1 MPVRPLV
8 LVVMDGWGM
17 NPSVEGNAIA
27 YAKTPVLDRL
37 YRTYPWTT
45 LATSGEAVGLIPGQ
59 MGDSN
64 VGHLNIGAGRIVYQW
79 LGLIGKAIRSGEFA
93 KNPVI
98 REGMQRV
105 KASGKALHLMGL
117 VSDGGVHSHIDHLVA
132 LLRMAKDHG
141 IQRVYVHAFLDGR
154 DVPPQSAIGYLE
166 RLEHEMASIGVGQI
180 ATVMGRY
187 YAMDRDKR
195 WERVQLAWEA
205 MIHGQGEQ
213 AGSATQAVEQSYAK
227 GENDE
232 FVKPTVI
239 VRDGSQ
245 PVVIEDDDSVFFFNF
260 RADRARE
267 ISHALLDE
275 EFLGFDRGHRPRI
288 WMAGMTE
295 YEKNLPMPQAFAP
308 VDMTNT
314 FGEVVARHGLKQL
327 RIAETEKYA
336 HVTFFFNGGVEEVF
350 PGEERKLVPSPKVAT
365 YDQQPEMSAYLVTDA
380 LLEELRA
387 DHHDVVI
394 LNFANGD
401 MVGHTGD
408 FAAAVKAVEVVD
420 ECLGK
425 ITELVLKKGG
435 AVLVT
440 SDHGNCDQMVDPKT
454 GEPHTA
460 HTATE
465 VPFILAADGY
475 YRLRNEGIL
484 ADIAPTMLQLLG
496 IPQPAEMTGKTLL
509 QSPQPAAHSPQ

>member
-1 MPVRPLV
+1 MPVKPLV

-17 NPSVEGNAIA
+17 SPAIEGNAIA
-27 YAKTPVLDRL
+27 HAKTPVLNRL
-37 YRTYPWTT
+37 YSTYPWTT

-79 LGLIGKAIRSGEFA
+79 LGLIGKAIRSGELA
-93 KNPVI
+93 QNRVI
-98 REGMQRV
+98 FEGMRRA
-105 KASGKALHLMGL
+105 KEKHKALHLMGL
-117 VSDGGVHSHIDHLVA
+117 VSDGGVHSHIDHLIA
-132 LLRMAKDHG
+132 LLHMAKEQG
-141 IQRVYVHAFLDGR
+141 LTRVYVHAFLDGR

-166 RLEHEMASIGVGQI
+166 RLEQEMAKIGVGQI

-195 WERVQLAWEA
+195 WERVQLAWDA
-205 MIHGQGEQ
+205 MIHGKGEQ
-213 AGSATQAVEQSYAK
+213 ASSAVQAVEQSYAK

-239 VRDGSQ
+239 VSDSLK
-245 PVVIEDDDSVFFFNF
+245 PAVIEDGDSVLFFNF

-267 ISHALLDE
+267 ISHALLDD
-275 EFLGFDRGHRPRI
+275 EFDGFQRGHRPRI

-295 YEKNLPMPQAFAP
+295 YEKALPMPQAFKP
-308 VDMTNT
+308 VDMANT
-314 FGEVVARHGLKQL
+314 FGEVISRQGLTQL

-350 PGEERKLVPSPKVAT
+350 PGEDRKLIPSPKVAT
-365 YDQQPEMSAYLVTDA
+365 YDLQPEMSAYLVTEA

-387 DHHDVVI
+387 DRHDVVI

-408 FAAAVKAVEVVD
+408 FAAAVRAVEVVD

-425 ITELVLKKGG
+425 IAELVLSKGG

-465 VPFILAADGY
+465 VPFIMVADGY

-509 QSPQPAAHSPQ
+509 QSPQPAARSPQ